1 MKDIYT
7 VIGMNDASG
16 SLFTVS
22 FLTFDKAK
30 EYNLPPKD
38 LARNFISKALGTV
51 GDILG
56 IAIGVVCNAGRT
68 IVTIAGT
75 IANGIINL
83 IESIFNGAVRIIT
96 LNKTCVA

>member
-30 EYNLPPKD
+30 EYIVREVLESD
-38 LARNFISKALGTV
+38 DGSISTDEILNSLEQNMFYDDGNTKYYVEKAK
-51 GDILG
+51 
-56 IAIGVVCNAGRT
+56 
-68 IVTIAGT
+68 
-75 IANGIINL
+75 L
-83 IESIFNGAVRIIT
+83 I
-96 LNKTCVA
+96 